1 MLSNRHHQLQIG
13 ITYRS
18 THVKSRQVVHLCYLI
33 DIMTAIISITY
44 RSTHVKSRQVVRLCY
59 PIDIMTA
66 TNWNNLQMYQCKN
79 QEGGMFMLS
88 IRNHDSYKLE

>member
-1 MLSNRHHQLQIG
+1 MVRLCYPIDIMTATISIN
-13 ITYRS
+13 YRS
-18 THVKSRQVVHLCYLI
+18 THV
-33 DIMTAIISITY
+33 ISW
-44 RSTHVKSRQVVRLCY
+44 QVVRLCY

-66 TNWNNLQMYQCKN
+66 TNWNNLQIYPSKK